1 MRIAYFDCFSGAS
14 GDMILGALVDAGL
27 PLSELQEQLKALKVG
42 GFRLKRSRV
51 MRGPIAAT
59 RMSVELIEHEHE
71 HEHDHEDHHH
81 HESRNLGDIERIIK
95 KSSLPGAVKRDSLRI
110 FQRLAEAE
118 AKVHGKTIDEIH
130 FHEVGAVDAIVD
142 IVGAVVGLHAL
153 GIEQVL
159 VSTIATGSGYV
170 KCGHGLLPVPA
181 PATAN
186 LLKGFDLERTDV
198 KAELTTPTGA
208 AILTTLGR
216 RAETVPRFRVNKV
229 GYGAGSRDNPLL
241 PNVLRLIIGETA
253 ETPERDEVW
262 VIETNIDDMSA
273 QICGYLFE
281 KLFAAGALD
290 VYAAPIFMKK
300 NRPGMLLRVI
310 ADEPAV
316 PEMERIL
323 LSETTTFG
331 LRRHKVWRT
340 KLARRHVEAATRYGK
355 LRVKVGEMG
364 GRVQTVA
371 PEYEDCRAAA
381 ERAGVP
387 LKRVCQAAM
396 DAARVLL
403 DSETKQRTRRK

>member
-1 MRIAYFDCFSGAS
+1 
-14 GDMILGALVDAGL
+14 MILGALVDAGL
-27 PLSELQEQLKALKVG
+27 SFAELQAQLNALKLD

-59 RMSVELIEHEHE
+59 RVTVELVEHEHGHDE
-71 HEHDHEDHHH
+71 HHHH
-81 HESRNLGDIERIIK
+81 HESRNLSDIEKIVKR
-95 KSSLPGAVKRDSLRI
+95 SALPDVVKRDSLRV

-130 FHEVGAVDAIVD
+130 FHEVGAVDSIVD

-170 KCGHGLLPVPA
+170 KCGHGLLPIPA

-198 KAELTTPTGA
+198 KTELTTPTGA
-208 AILTTLGR
+208 AVLTTLGK
-216 RAETVPRFRVNKV
+216 RADTVPRFRVGKV
-229 GYGAGSRDNPLL
+229 GYGAGSRNNPLL

-262 VIETNIDDMSA
+262 VIETNIDDMSP
-273 QICGYLFE
+273 QIYGYLFE

-300 NRPGMLLRVI
+300 NRPGTLLRVI
-310 ADEPAV
+310 ADEPAAG
-316 PEMERIL
+316 EMERIL

-340 KLARRHVEAATRYGK
+340 KLARRHIAVATRYGK
-355 LRVKVGEMG
+355 LRVKVGETG

-387 LKRVCQAAM
+387 LKQVCQAAM
-396 DAARVLL
+396 DAARDLM
-403 DSETKQRTRRK
+403 EPKTKRGARRK

>member
-27 PLSELQEQLKALKVG
+27 PFSELQQQLQALELD
-42 GFRLKRSRV
+42 GFHLKRARV
-51 MRGPIAAT
+51 MRGPISAT
-59 RMSVELIEHEHE
+59 RVSVELIEHEHE
-71 HEHDHEDHHH
+71 HEHDKHH
-81 HESRNLGDIERIIK
+81 HESRNLADIEKIIK
-95 KSSLPGAVKRDSLRI
+95 KSALPNIVKRDSLRV

-118 AKVHGKTIDEIH
+118 AKVHGKTINEIH

-142 IVGAVVGLHAL
+142 IVGAVAGLHAL
-153 GIEQVL
+153 GIERVL

-170 KCGHGLLPVPA
+170 RCGHGLLPIPA

-208 AILTTLGR
+208 AVLTTLGR
-216 RAETVPRFRVNKV
+216 RADTVPRFRVNQV

-241 PNVLRLIIGETA
+241 PNVLRLITGETA

-262 VIETNIDDMSA
+262 VIETNIDDMSP
-273 QICGYLFE
+273 QIYGYLFE

-300 NRPGMLLRVI
+300 NRPGVLLRVI
-310 ADEPAV
+310 ADEPSV
-316 PEMERIL
+316 GEMERIL

-340 KLARRHVEAATRYGK
+340 KLARRHVAVATRYGK
-355 LRVKVGEMG
+355 LRVKVGEQG
-364 GRVQTVA
+364 GRVQTLA

-381 ERAGVP
+381 ERTGVP
-387 LKRVCQAAM
+387 LKRICQAAL
-396 DAARVLL
+396 DAARNLIKS
-403 DSETKQRTRRK
+403 DTKSRKARRE